1 MDFPKYV
8 LSESLVEDGNAAAG
22 ILNEIFAS
30 EMTASPTQCAGCGR
44 EGELATLEAYLDGPG
59 IVLRCPG
66 CQSAVLRIVRT
77 PEAIYLDARGAAY
90 LRIARGPFVS

>member
-1 MDFPKYV
+1 MDFPQFIP
-8 LSESLVEDGNAAAG
+8 SESLVEDGNAAAG

-30 EMTASPTQCAGCGR
+30 EMTASPTRCAGCGR
-44 EGELATLEAYLDGPG
+44 EGDIATLEAYLDGPG

-66 CQSAVLRIVRT
+66 CQGVVVRIVQT

-90 LRIARGPFVS
+90 LRIERAPFVS